1 MTAAP
6 DQTAAH
12 AVRPAPSAHLRA
24 SATLGGLL
32 AVGLAQMAF
41 QDRDASSFGLI
52 YWATAKFFGKAF
64 QDNTQDID
72 ARARDRLP
80 VINTALRAANGPFIL
95 LAGDSHAAL
104 AAGSPLCGHPTV
116 NGGAGGAGTR
126 VYRNLSR
133 ELNPRMRPVAV
144 IITIGINDMLVR
156 TKPSAPAAMVQLTR
170 DAGAIISDLASI
182 TDRLVVTAVP
192 PVSARVAG
200 KFDAKAIVSFSGELR
215 RLCADTPNCTF
226 ADPFASI
233 RSDIGFHTARPGT
246 LSDDLHLADYPAAY
260 RALKPL
266 ICPVSETPLAEGG

>member
-12 AVRPAPSAHLRA
+12 AVRPALSARLRA

-32 AVGLAQMAF
+32 AIGLVQMVI

-52 YWATAKFFGKAF
+52 HWATTKFFGKAF

-72 ARARDRLP
+72 AGARDRLP

-104 AAGSPLCGHPTV
+104 AAGSPLCGYPTI
-116 NGGAGGAGTR
+116 NGGAGGVGTR
-126 VYRNLSR
+126 VYKNLSR
-133 ELNPRMRPVAV
+133 ELHPRMRPVAV
-144 IITIGINDMLVR
+144 IVTLGINDMLVR
-156 TKPSAPAAMVQLTR
+156 TKPSAPAAMAQLTR
-170 DAGAIISDLASI
+170 DANAIIADLARI

-200 KFDAKAIVSFSGELR
+200 KFDAKAVVSFSGELR
-215 RLCADTPNCTF
+215 HLCAATSNCIF
-226 ADPFASI
+226 ADPFGSI
-233 RSDIGFHTARPGT
+233 RSDIGFHIARPGA

-266 ICPVSETPLAEGG
+266 ICPTAESLATDTK